1 MPGHLSVGDD
11 YSQIAVTALG
21 VTAASIFYGRFILQ
35 WIASEYQ
42 KKSVM
47 PTLFWYMSVVGS
59 VMLLTFGI
67 LDQSLL
73 GIIGQ
78 NINVVIY
85 GRNIVHIWRER
96 GTLTPMTS
104 AILHL
109 TMFTIAAVGLF
120 FVVRF
125 AYLEWGTQNE
135 KDSAESKIGW
145 AWLAVGLLGQALFA
159 LRFILQW
166 ITTEKH
172 KRSIV
177 PNIFWII
184 SLIAALL
191 QCSAFVQR
199 EKWIFAIG
207 MAITVLI
214 YSRNIWFVYWK
225 KEAPAQT

>member
-1 MPGHLSVGDD
+1 L
-11 YSQIAVTALG
+11 
-21 VTAASIFYGRFILQ
+21 
-35 WIASEYQ
+35 
-42 KKSVM
+42 
-47 PTLFWYMSVVGS
+47 
-59 VMLLTFGI
+59 
-67 LDQSLL
+67 
-73 GIIGQ
+73 
-78 NINVVIY
+78 
-85 GRNIVHIWRER
+85 
-96 GTLTPMTS
+96 
-104 AILHL
+104 
-109 TMFTIAAVGLF
+109 
-120 FVVRF
+120 
-125 AYLEWGTQNE
+125 
-135 KDSAESKIGW
+135 
-145 AWLAVGLLGQALFA
+145 
-159 LRFILQW
+159 